1 MKTVLVTGGSRGIG
15 RAIVEEFSTK
25 GYAVAFTFSK
35 NRDAAQELVECLT
48 SRGHSVRA
56 YQADVRNFARAAEVV
71 EQTRTELG
79 PVDVLVNN
87 AGIKRDGAFTMLDE
101 ASWREVIDTNLG
113 GTFNYTRAQMRE
125 FLHRGGCVINITSV
139 SGQIGM
145 PGQTSYSAS
154 KAGIIG
160 LTKSLAKEVARFGV
174 RVNAIAPGFI
184 DTDMTSSF
192 DERVK
197 KKLYAQIPMGKPG
210 SARDVARIALFLAG
224 DSAGYATG
232 QVWSVDG
239 GLS

>member
-15 RAIVEEFSTK
+15 RAIVEEFSTE
-25 GYAVAFTFSK
+25 GYAVAFTYSN
-35 NRDAAQELVECLT
+35 NRDAAWELVECLT
-48 SRGHSVRA
+48 SRGRTVRA
-56 YQADVRNFARAAEVV
+56 YQADVRDFARAAEVV

-125 FLHRGGCVINITSV
+125 FIRRGGCVINITSV

-145 PGQTSYSAS
+145 PGQTAYSAS

-184 DTDMTSSF
+184 ETDMTSSI
-192 DERVK
+192 DESVR

-232 QVWSVDG
+232 QVWNVDG